1 MTVAHRDGFVTQ
13 KRHPFGKE
21 LFVNRQVA
29 LRADPLI
36 KYHWKASIS
45 IDHTARRVY

>member
-1 MTVAHRDGFVTQ
+1 VKQEVTKVTVAHRDGFVTQ

-36 KYHWKASIS
+36 KYAASIN
-45 IDHTARRVY
+45 HWRR